1 MASAL
6 RAPAP
11 LRAASA
17 PRGRASPSGKSIPR
31 RGALVRAAAA
41 ERWRGPSSAEETA
54 WGASG
59 SDSSAS
65 SGATAT
71 ASDPTA
77 ATLTRGGKKRVV
89 ITGMGCVTAH
99 GNDVDTFY
107 EKLLEGESAVTSI
120 SEWAPH
126 EDMATVIAAEIKG
139 FDPEEYMTKKMARRV
154 DPFIAYQIVAAK
166 KALNSAKLPF
176 AKGEELDATLDV
188 TRSGCLIGSAM
199 GGMHSFS
206 TATENLVKEYP
217 SWIGHKKMN
226 PFCIP
231 FAITNMGSALTAMD
245 LGFMGPNY
253 SISSACASGN
263 FCILNSVDHIRNGEA
278 DVMLAGASDAAVLPS
293 GMGGFCAV
301 KAMSKRNDEPTKASR
316 PWDKSRDGF
325 VMGEG
330 AGVLVLESLEHALA
344 RGAPILAEVLGG
356 SYSCDAH
363 HMTEP
368 HPDGDGVA
376 LAIDRALASAGIA
389 ASEVNY
395 VNAHATSTPAGDMAE
410 LRVLQRKF
418 GGNPGM
424 KINSTKCMTGHLLG
438 AASAVEAVACVKA
451 ITTGEVH
458 PNINLEDPEEDVD
471 MNLLV
476 GSTREKMDVRVA
488 LSNSFGFGGHNSAVL
503 FGKYE
508 PTLENA

>member
-1 MASAL
+1 MATAASAA
-6 RAPAP
+6 RAYAPAP
-11 LRAASA
+11 GGARSRRVGPAAPQRAALT
-17 PRGRASPSGKSIPR
+17 RAR
-31 RGALVRAAAA
+31 AA
-41 ERWRGPSSAEETA
+41 ERWRGPSADEETA
-54 WGASG
+54 AGGSG
-59 SDSSAS
+59 SVGSA
-65 SGATAT
+65 AHPDALL
-71 ASDPTA
+71 ADA
-77 ATLTRGGKKRVV
+77 RLLTHDGKKRIVV
-89 ITGMGCVTAH
+89 TGMGCVTAL
-99 GNDVDTFY
+99 GNDVDAFY
-107 EKLLEGESAVTSI
+107 ESLCSGTSAVSAV
-120 SEWAPH
+120 SEWEMHP
-126 EDMATVIAAEIKG
+126 DFATTVAAEIKG
-139 FDPEEYMTKKMARRV
+139 FDPEEFMTKKMARRV

-166 KALNSAKLPF
+166 KALQSAKLPF
-176 AKGEELDATLDV
+176 AKGEEMDGVVDK
-188 TRSGCLIGSAM
+188 TRAGCLIGSAM

-206 TATENLVKEYP
+206 TATEALHTQ
-217 SWIGHKKMN
+217 SHRKMN

-278 DVMLAGASDAAVLPS
+278 DLMLAGASDAAVLPS
-293 GMGGFCAV
+293 GMGGFCSV

-316 PWDKSRDGF
+316 PWDKGRDGF

-344 RGAPILAEVLGG
+344 RGATPLAEVLGG

-368 HPDGDGVA
+368 HPDGAGVA
-376 LAIDRALASAGIA
+376 MAIERALKDAGVA
-389 ASEVNY
+389 AEAVDY

-410 LRVLQRKF
+410 LRVLQRVFKAA
-418 GGNPGM
+418 GA

-451 ITTGEVH
+451 IVTGEVH
-458 PNINLEDPEEDVD
+458 PNINLDEPEDDVD
-471 MNLLV
+471 MEMLV
-476 GSTREKMDVRVA
+476 GSTREKLDVNVA

-503 FGKYE
+503 FGKYV
-508 PTLENA
+508 AR